1 MTTKTSVWTL
11 VGLVVIAALAW
22 LLFSPNPPET
32 KEDRLITYLDHNNVQ
47 YSNSDDIIELAD
59 TICKLQAKG
68 IDTESFLRVAF
79 SQKDAMIINYGITNS
94 NYCGDIK

>member
-1 MTTKTSVWTL
+1 MSTKASVL
-11 VGLVVIAALAW
+11 SLIGLIVIALFAW
-22 LLFSPNPPET
+22 LLFSPNPPDT

-47 YSNSDDIIELAD
+47 YGSTTDIIELAD
-59 TICKLQAKG
+59 TICKMQAKG

-79 SQKDAMIINYGITNS
+79 NQKDAMIINYGITNS